1 MAEDMSVPIS
11 RQCESLGSLIQW
23 VKALRV
29 HYRLK
34 ALLRS
39 LVDYHGSSGLCFPS
53 IKRLANELC
62 VSRQTIHRWLN
73 QLEDLSLLKRCR
85 RYRPDGGKT
94 SNLYQ
99 FVLHGLVTRVGQQED
114 PPKNNVKHADKPNAV
129 CETRK
134 PVKEKAP
141 KSYRIDAKQM
151 KSVRYA
157 NTQYK
162 TAVDR
167 RWVSSGERDR
177 LSYFS
182 CWSKVVRLF
191 RSGKVKNPGA
201 MLSHILK
208 TGLLHR
214 YPAECDEATAI
225 KALRY
230 LRKIDIDLQ
239 T

>member
-11 RQCESLGSLIQW
+11 RQCESLGSLIKW
-23 VKALRV
+23 VKALRI

-34 ALLRS
+34 VLLRS

-99 FVLHGLVTRVGQQED
+99 FVLHGYVSPVRQQED
-114 PPKNNVKHADKPNAV
+114 PPKNNVKHADKPDAV
-129 CETRK
+129 YETRK
-134 PVKEKAP
+134 PAKEKAP
-141 KSYRIDAKQM
+141 KSYRIDATQM

-157 NTQYK
+157 HTQYK

-182 CWSKVVRLF
+182 CWAKVVRLF

-201 MLSHILK
+201 MLSHIIK

-225 KALRY
+225 NALRY
-230 LRKIDIDLQ
+230 LRKIEIDLQ

>member
-1 MAEDMSVPIS
+1 MDDATSPAVS
-11 RQCESLGSLIQW
+11 SQRESLGSLIKW
-23 VKALRV
+23 VKALRI

-34 ALLRS
+34 VLLRS
-39 LVDYHGSSGLCFPS
+39 LVDYYGSSGLCFPS

-99 FVLHGLVTRVGQQED
+99 FVLHGDVSSVRQQED
-114 PPKNNVKHADKPNAV
+114 SPKKNVKHASATDAV
-129 CETRK
+129 CEIRK
-134 PVKEKAP
+134 PVKAP
-141 KSYRIDAKQM
+141 KSYRIDANQM

-157 NTQYK
+157 HTQYK

-182 CWSKVVRLF
+182 CWAKVVRLF

-201 MLSHILK
+201 MLSHIIK

-225 KALRY
+225 NALRY
-230 LRKIDIDLQ
+230 LRKIEIDLQ